1 MRIIILTREIH
12 KSGSWITDLVNAL
25 HNSTTNYAYST
36 PLLIDVISVDCGK
49 NNDDD
54 EDECCDNCW
63 NEVISSSTSPDY
75 DLLVNRVSDAS
86 PSITIKRTLSILAL
100 FELYHVPI
108 INGTKCFIIGSNKW
122 LHHRV
127 FQKAEC
133 MIPRSIVVSRSDDSN
148 VGDDNGSLERYRTSV
163 IRATNCLL
171 DDCSGCTWPILWKP
185 NSAGF
190 GAGITLLANM
200 DDVIRRINDE
210 WDNTTTTA
218 TTTANN
224 GNGAL
229 SIITT
234 TTTTITDGT
243 IILQEYLKPRLDT
256 TYRVWF
262 IGGRI
267 CGAVSI
273 KQQQQQQQCR
283 HPMTTFTNACAGSAT
298 TCTLDDDANS
308 GLPIF
313 TTWDP
318 PEDVRD
324 KVLHIAKI
332 ASADCGSVELLY
344 TESDGVMVMGYDGP
358 YYFDL
363 NMVSTLPNT
372 NNMEV
377 NDPDNLWRRCGNDD
391 DDDDNGGDENDCKKD
406 FYDELAE
413 FILTKLPPR
422 GAQT

>member
-86 PSITIKRTLSILAL
+86 PPITIKRTLSILAL
-100 FELYHVPI
+100 FELYDVPI

-133 MIPRSIVVSRSDDSN
+133 MIPRSIVVSRGDDSN

-200 DDVIRRINDE
+200 DDVISRINDE

-229 SIITT
+229 SIITTT

-273 KQQQQQQQCR
+273 KQQQQQQQRR

-344 TESDGVMVMGYDGP
+344 TESDGP

-391 DDDDNGGDENDCKKD
+391 DDDGGDENDCKKD